1 MRVTL
6 RSNQQGEA
14 VLILRFLKAIW
25 RFLSGVSRVI
35 SVLVPLVFVGVF
47 ITAFSLSLGDAG
59 PKPLPDKAALLI
71 APSGA
76 LVEDAPAPTPLAAL
90 FNQEYQQPTV
100 LQDIISAIRWAA
112 EDDRISAVVLDLENV
127 SGPTTSQTVEISA
140 AIAEFKDAG
149 KPVIARADFYSQA
162 NYLLAAQADQ
172 VLLHPEGGL
181 FLEGF
186 SVYRAYLRTFLERV
200 RVTMHVFRAGDN
212 KSAVEP
218 YLRDDMSDG
227 EREVITRWLTGLWSA
242 FTGLAESGRGMPL
255 GSMDAFIA
263 AFPEKLNASENDL
276 AETLLA
282 AGWIDVLADHAEM
295 DAALIKWVGAEDEAG
310 LAPMVS
316 LEQYQEALAT
326 RRSETEQGLPLIAI
340 VPVEGTLVPGES
352 EEGMAGSDTI
362 MHYIETAL
370 EADALAA
377 MVLRVN
383 SPGGSVFASEQIR
396 RKLFEVR
403 ERGIPLV
410 VSMGSVAASGGYWIA
425 AEADEIWAL
434 PTTIT
439 GSIGAFSAFPTIE
452 GVFDY
457 IGVTVDGLGT
467 TSLAGAAS
475 FERGL
480 SPEMASI
487 VQALSVGAYQDFVQL
502 VANGRGMTREA
513 VEQVADGLVWTGQEA
528 AMNGLVDGLGGLDEA
543 VAAAASLAGVEQWR
557 TRRTSVPPSFESLF
571 IEELSRSLTQSV
583 LPKGAWFQA
592 LANSFTPVVK
602 SVSSLRDPAHL
613 YVQCLLCAPLP

>member
-1 MRVTL
+1 
-6 RSNQQGEA
+6 
-14 VLILRFLKAIW
+14 LRFLKAIW

-59 PKPLPDKAALLI
+59 PTPLPDKAALLI

-362 MHYIETAL
+362 THYIETAL

>member
-1 MRVTL
+1 M
-6 RSNQQGEA
+6 
-14 VLILRFLKAIW
+14 ILRFFKAIW
-25 RFLSGVSRVI
+25 RLLSGVSRVI
-35 SVLVPLVFVGVF
+35 SVLVPLIFFGVF
-47 ITAFSLSLGDAG
+47 IAAFSLSRGDAG
-59 PKPLPDKAALLI
+59 PESLPDKAALLI

-76 LVEDAPAPTPLAAL
+76 LVEDAPASDPLAAL
-90 FNQEYQQPTV
+90 LSQDYQQPTV
-100 LQDIISAIRWAA
+100 LQDVISAIRRAA

-127 SGPTTSQTVEISA
+127 SGPTTSQTLELSA
-140 AIAEFKDAG
+140 AIAQFKSAG
-149 KPVIARADFYSQA
+149 KPVIAKADFYSQA

-172 VLLHPEGGL
+172 VFLHPEGGL

-227 EREVITRWLTGLWSA
+227 EREVISRWLTGLWSGYTA
-242 FTGLAESGRGMPL
+242 LAESGRGMAP

-263 AFPEKLNASENDL
+263 TFPEQLGAAGNDL

-282 AGWIDVLADHAEM
+282 AGWIDVLADHDEM
-295 DAALIKWVGAEDEAG
+295 DAALVKWVGAEDEDG
-310 LAPMVS
+310 FAPMVS
-316 LEQYQEALAT
+316 LEQYQDDLAM
-326 RRSETEQGLPLIAI
+326 RRSESEQGLPLIAI

-362 MHYIETAL
+362 ADYIESAL
-370 EADALAA
+370 EAEDLAA
-377 MVLRVN
+377 IVLRVN
-383 SPGGSVFASEQIR
+383 SPGGSVFASDQIR
-396 RKLFEVR
+396 RKLLEVR

-439 GSIGAFSAFPTIE
+439 GSIWAFSAFPTIE
-452 GVFDY
+452 GVLDY
-457 IGVTVDGLGT
+457 LGVTVDGLGT
-467 TSLAGAAS
+467 TALAGAAS

-487 VQALSVGAYQDFVQL
+487 VQALSIGAYDDFVQL
-502 VANGRGMTREA
+502 VATGRGMSRDA
-513 VEQVADGLVWTGQEA
+513 VEQVAEGLVWTGQEA
-528 AMNGLVDGLGGLDEA
+528 AQNGLVDDLGGLEQA

-613 YVQCLLCAPLP
+613 YVQCLSCAPIP

>member
-100 LQDIISAIRWAA
+100 LQDIISAIRWVA

-326 RRSETEQGLPLIAI
+326 RRSETEQGLPLIVI

-362 MHYIETAL
+362 THYIETAL

-502 VANGRGMTREA
+502 VADGRGMTREA

>member
-1 MRVTL
+1 M
-6 RSNQQGEA
+6 
-14 VLILRFLKAIW
+14 ILRFFKVIW
-25 RFLSGVSRVI
+25 RVLSGVSRAI
-35 SVLVPLVFVGVF
+35 SVLVPLIFVGVF
-47 ITAFSLSLGDAG
+47 IAAFSLSRGDAG
-59 PKPLPDKAALLI
+59 PESLPDKAALLI
-71 APSGA
+71 APVGA
-76 LVEDAPAPTPLAAL
+76 LVEDAPALNPLAAFL
-90 FNQEYQQPTV
+90 SQDYQQSTV
-100 LQDIISAIRWAA
+100 LQDVITAIRRAA

-127 SGPTTSQTVEISA
+127 AGPTTSQTVEVSA
-140 AIAEFKDAG
+140 AIAEFKSAG
-149 KPVIARADFYSQA
+149 KPVIAKADFYSQA

-172 VLLHPEGGL
+172 VFLHPEGGL

-242 FTGLAESGRGMPL
+242 YAALAESGRAMAP

-263 AFPEKLNASENDL
+263 TFPEQLGAAGNDL

-282 AGWIDVLADHAEM
+282 AGWVDVLADDAEM
-295 DAALIKWVGAEDEAG
+295 DAALIKWVGAEDEDG

-316 LEQYQEALAT
+316 LEQYQEDLAM
-326 RRSETEQGLPLIAI
+326 RRSESEQGLPLIAI
-340 VPVEGTLVPGES
+340 VPVEGTLVPGDS
-352 EEGMAGSDTI
+352 EDGMAGSDTI
-362 MHYIETAL
+362 TEYIESAL
-370 EADALAA
+370 EAEALAA
-377 MVLRVN
+377 IVLRVN
-383 SPGGSVFASEQIR
+383 SPGGSVFASDQIR

-452 GVFDY
+452 GVLDY
-457 IGVTVDGLGT
+457 IGVTVDGFGT
-467 TSLAGAAS
+467 TALAGAAS

-487 VQALSVGAYQDFVQL
+487 VQALSIGAYEDFVQL
-502 VANGRGMTREA
+502 VANGRGMSREA

-528 AMNGLVDGLGGLDEA
+528 ATNGLVDGLGGLEQA

-613 YVQCLLCAPLP
+613 YVQCLLCAPIP

>member
-1 MRVTL
+1 
-6 RSNQQGEA
+6 
-14 VLILRFLKAIW
+14 LILRFFKAIW
-25 RFLSGVSRVI
+25 RLLSGVSRVI
-35 SVLVPLVFVGVF
+35 SVLVPLIFFGVF
-47 ITAFSLSLGDAG
+47 IAAFSLSRGDAG
-59 PKPLPDKAALLI
+59 PESLPDKAALLI

-76 LVEDAPAPTPLAAL
+76 LVEDAPASDPLAAL
-90 FNQEYQQPTV
+90 LSQDYQQPTV
-100 LQDIISAIRWAA
+100 LQDVISAIRRAA

-127 SGPTTSQTVEISA
+127 SGPTTSQTLELSA
-140 AIAEFKDAG
+140 AIAQFKSAG
-149 KPVIARADFYSQA
+149 KPVIAKADFYSQA

-172 VLLHPEGGL
+172 VFLHPEGGL

-227 EREVITRWLTGLWSA
+227 EREVISRWLTGLWSGYTA
-242 FTGLAESGRGMPL
+242 LAESGRGMAP

-263 AFPEKLNASENDL
+263 TFPEQLGAAGNDL

-282 AGWIDVLADHAEM
+282 AGWIDVLADHDEM
-295 DAALIKWVGAEDEAG
+295 DAALVKWVGAEDEDG
-310 LAPMVS
+310 FAPMVS
-316 LEQYQEALAT
+316 LEQYHDDLAM
-326 RRSETEQGLPLIAI
+326 RRSESEQGLPLIAI

-362 MHYIETAL
+362 ADYIESAL
-370 EADALAA
+370 EAEDLAA
-377 MVLRVN
+377 IVLRVN
-383 SPGGSVFASEQIR
+383 SPGGSVFASDQIR

-452 GVFDY
+452 GVLDY
-457 IGVTVDGLGT
+457 FGVTVDGLGT
-467 TSLAGAAS
+467 TALAGAAS

-487 VQALSVGAYQDFVQL
+487 VQALSIGAYDDFVQL
-502 VANGRGMTREA
+502 VATGRGMSRDA

-528 AMNGLVDGLGGLDEA
+528 AQNGLVDDLGGLEQA

-613 YVQCLLCAPLP
+613 YVQCLSCAPIP

>member
-1 MRVTL
+1 
-6 RSNQQGEA
+6 
-14 VLILRFLKAIW
+14 LRFLKAIW

-59 PKPLPDKAALLI
+59 PTPLPDKAALLI

-362 MHYIETAL
+362 THYIETAL

-502 VANGRGMTREA
+502 VADGRGMTREA

>member
-1 MRVTL
+1 
-6 RSNQQGEA
+6 
-14 VLILRFLKAIW
+14 LILRFFKAIW
-25 RFLSGVSRVI
+25 RVLSGVSRAI
-35 SVLVPLVFVGVF
+35 SVLVPLIFVGVF
-47 ITAFSLSLGDAG
+47 IAAFSLSRGDAG
-59 PKPLPDKAALLI
+59 PESLPDKAALLI
-71 APSGA
+71 APVGA
-76 LVEDAPAPTPLAAL
+76 LVEDAPALNPLAAFL
-90 FNQEYQQPTV
+90 SQDYQQSTV
-100 LQDIISAIRWAA
+100 LQDVITAIRRAA

-127 SGPTTSQTVEISA
+127 AGPTTSQTVEVSA
-140 AIAEFKDAG
+140 AIAEFKSAG
-149 KPVIARADFYSQA
+149 KPVIAKADFYSQA

-172 VLLHPEGGL
+172 VFLHPEGGL

-242 FTGLAESGRGMPL
+242 YAALAESGRAMAP

-263 AFPEKLNASENDL
+263 TFPEQLGAAGNDL

-282 AGWIDVLADHAEM
+282 AGWVDVLADDAEM
-295 DAALIKWVGAEDEAG
+295 DAALIKWVGAEDEDG

-316 LEQYQEALAT
+316 LEQYQEDLAM
-326 RRSETEQGLPLIAI
+326 RRSESEQGLPLIAI
-340 VPVEGTLVPGES
+340 VPVEGTLVPGDS
-352 EEGMAGSDTI
+352 EDGMAGSDTI
-362 MHYIETAL
+362 TEYIESAL
-370 EADALAA
+370 EAEALAA
-377 MVLRVN
+377 IVLRVN
-383 SPGGSVFASEQIR
+383 SPGGSVFASDQIR
-396 RKLFEVR
+396 RKLLEVR

-452 GVFDY
+452 GVLDY

-467 TSLAGAAS
+467 TALAGAAS

-487 VQALSVGAYQDFVQL
+487 VQALSIGAYEDFVQL
-502 VANGRGMTREA
+502 VANGRGMSREA

-528 AMNGLVDGLGGLDEA
+528 AKNGLVDGLGGLEQA

-613 YVQCLLCAPLP
+613 YVQCLLCAPIP

>member
-1 MRVTL
+1 M
-6 RSNQQGEA
+6 
-14 VLILRFLKAIW
+14 ILRFFKAIW
-25 RFLSGVSRVI
+25 RLLSGVSRVI
-35 SVLVPLVFVGVF
+35 SVLVPLIFVGVF
-47 ITAFSLSLGDAG
+47 IAAFSLSRGDAG
-59 PKPLPDKAALLI
+59 PESLPDKAALLI
-71 APSGA
+71 APAGA
-76 LVEDAPAPTPLAAL
+76 LVEDAPAVDPLVAFL
-90 FNQEYQQPTV
+90 SQDYQQPTV
-100 LQDIISAIRWAA
+100 LQDVISAIRRAA

-127 SGPTTSQTVEISA
+127 AGPTTSQTLEISA
-140 AIAEFKDAG
+140 AIAEFKSSG
-149 KPVIARADFYSQA
+149 KPVIAKADFYSQA

-172 VLLHPEGGL
+172 VFLHPEGGL

-227 EREVITRWLTGLWSA
+227 EQEVITRWLTGLWSA
-242 FTGLAESGRGMPL
+242 YAALAESGRGMAP
-255 GSMDAFIA
+255 GSMDTFIA
-263 AFPEKLNASENDL
+263 TFSEQLGAAGNDL

-295 DAALIKWVGAEDEAG
+295 DAALIEWVGAEDEDG

-316 LEQYQEALAT
+316 LEQYQEDFAM
-326 RRSETEQGLPLIAI
+326 RRSESEQGLPLIAI

-362 MHYIETAL
+362 TDYIESAL
-370 EADALAA
+370 EAEALVAI
-377 MVLRVN
+377 VLRVN
-383 SPGGSVFASEQIR
+383 SPGGSVFASDQIR

-452 GVFDY
+452 GVLDY

-467 TSLAGAAS
+467 TALAGAAS

-487 VQALSVGAYQDFVQL
+487 VQALSIGAYEDFVQL
-502 VANGRGMTREA
+502 VANGRGMSRDA
-513 VEQVADGLVWTGQEA
+513 VQQVADGLVWTGQEA
-528 AMNGLVDGLGGLDEA
+528 AANGLVDGLGGLEQA

-557 TRRTSVPPSFESLF
+557 TRRTSVPPSFESQF

-613 YVQCLLCAPLP
+613 YVQCLLCAPIP